1 MNALDFEVASHA
13 VELGLNDFSQKLK
26 KVLLPSANVYSSVC
40 SVSLETALVPGFN
53 TFPKLN
59 TEV

>member
-1 MNALDFEVASHA
+1 MNALDFEVASQT

-26 KVLLPSANVYSSVC
+26 KVLLPSVNKYVSIC
-40 SVSLETALVPGFN
+40 SVSVETALVPGFN